1 MKKRPLIYLY
11 YYTRIALHTSKLQ
24 ENDFSRIAAKR
35 WQAYMKE
42 DKQNE
47 HPKILWNIVE
57 FLFQLLRWMICVM
70 GKLTLKKSRVVQKIS
85 VE

>member
-1 MKKRPLIYLY
+1 LLEK
-11 YYTRIALHTSKLQ
+11 
-24 ENDFSRIAAKR
+24 DFSRIAAKR
-35 WQAYMKE
+35 WQAFIKE

-57 FLFQLLRWMICVM
+57 FLFQLVRWIIHVTE
-70 GKLTLKKSRVVQKIS
+70 KLTIKRSRVVQKIS